1 MNKET
6 IVVAA
11 VLALLV
17 IYALAAVPGRAQTV
31 VVISRA
37 DAEPPAAEPATECK
51 EDKQVR
57 YAITSAERD
66 VIERVVM
73 AEAGA
78 EPYIGKMAVA
88 QCILDAC
95 ISEHE
100 RPAEIVK
107 SFGYTDKRPECP
119 EFSLATLTTAYDI
132 TEKQVEKLICNMFDA
147 PPAKLDVRD
156 VIDGE
161 QLVEPMNIDVAIRG
175 KRYKPYRTSSGV
187 SFVEMKYLEPF
198 TADSDDYELY
208 ERTDTEG
215 KLYFAAKIGMY
226 LFALIY
232 PSIELLKNEKFITE
246 LEELCAKSK
255 VAYDN
260 AQ

>member
-6 IVVAA
+6 IIVAA

-37 DAEPPAAEPATECK
+37 DAEPPAAEPTLECK

-107 SFGYTDKRPECP
+107 SFGYTDKRPEP
-119 EFSLATLTTAYDI
+119 SEDVKRAVSA
-132 TEKQVEKLICNMFDA
+132 VFD
-147 PPAKLDVRD
+147 
-156 VIDGE
+156 DGE
-161 QLVEPMNIDVAIRG
+161 VA
-175 KRYKPYRTSSGV
+175 
-187 SFVEMKYLEPF
+187 
-198 TADSDDYELY
+198 
-208 ERTDTEG
+208 TEAEI
-215 KLYFAAKIGMY
+215 LYFYAPALVSSEWHESQTYVCTIGGHR
-226 LFALIY
+226 F
-232 PSIELLKNEKFITE
+232 F
-246 LEELCAKSK
+246 EETK
-255 VAYDN
+255 
-260 AQ
+260 